1 MSEPK
6 KYGAFEGALQNHF
19 APFTH
24 GISAPLFY
32 IAMEVAVSKL
42 IRRFVGTNT
51 GWLELIQIHG
61 LSLPFIGPLMQFFD
75 PPMKHQAFVGK
86 KASTD
91 KEKYAFTDQL
101 MDGAKGIP
109 AVLFAEYVLET
120 FRRGFHMPKLAMKDI
135 MVTGFA
141 KTATRP
147 ITVAVFP
154 YLPADFRATYLVME
168 AVFAKLAL
176 TGRQQKEATKTQ
188 NKDASIAE
196 FAERGVTKK
205 ADGGGNSHIADIT
218 LTLV

>member
-1 MSEPK
+1 MSGKPK
-6 KYGAFEGALQNHF
+6 EYGTFEGALQNHF

-75 PPMKHQAFVGK
+75 PPLKHAAFVSK
-86 KASTD
+86 EAKAD
-91 KEKYAFTDQL
+91 EEKYAFTDQL

-154 YLPADFRATYLVME
+154 YLPVDFRATFLVME

-176 TGRQQKEATKTQ
+176 TGRYQKAKDVLEH
-188 NKDASIAE
+188 KDADLTDFIG
-196 FAERGVTKK
+196 RGSTKA
-205 ADGGGNSHIADIT
+205 ADVSG
-218 LTLV
+218 